1 MRAQALRAE
10 AVKLRR
16 APIWIAYAA
25 LPLIASVIGTF
36 NYQQNLGLLT
46 PGWGNL
52 WTQHTLF
59 EFYFFLPALVGAG
72 CSWLMGLE
80 HAGTNWNQV
89 LASPVAPWR
98 VVAAKLVVGTGML
111 GVALAATG
119 ALFVALGK
127 VVGLPGLP
135 PGDCVISLLL
145 AWVGGMSVVA
155 VQLLVSAI
163 VRSFAAPVGVAL
175 AGGIAGLVL
184 TAKGWGMWWPWA
196 LMQMGSNSSGGGAL
210 AASDLPSFLAMSAIF
225 TCAALCACAR
235 VVANAGAPSS

>member
-10 AVKLRR
+10 TVKLRR
-16 APIWIAYAA
+16 APIWIAYIA

-46 PGWGNL
+46 PGWENL

-59 EFYFFLPALVGAG
+59 ELYFFLPALVGAG

-145 AWVGGMSVVA
+145 AWVGGVSVVA

-184 TAKGWGMWWPWA
+184 TARGWGMWWPWA
-196 LMQMGSNSSGGGAL
+196 LMQMGANSSGGGAL

-225 TCAALCACAR
+225 TCAAFCACAL

>member
-1 MRAQALRAE
+1 MREQALRAE

-16 APIWIAYAA
+16 APIWVAYAA
-25 LPLIASVIGTF
+25 LPLVAAVIGTF

-46 PGWGNL
+46 PGWENL

-59 EFYFFLPALVGAG
+59 EL
-72 CSWLMGLE
+72 CC
-80 HAGTNWNQV
+80 TNWNQV

-119 ALFVALGK
+119 VLFVALGK
-127 VVGLPGLP
+127 AVGIPGLP
-135 PGDCVISLLL
+135 SGDYVINLLL
-145 AWVGGMSVVA
+145 AWVGGVSVVA
-155 VQLLVSAI
+155 VQLLVSSI

-184 TAKGWGMWWPWA
+184 RAKGWGMWWPWA
-196 LMQMGSNSSGGGAL
+196 LMQIGSNSNGGGGL
-210 AASDLPSFLAMSAIF
+210 AASDLPTFLAMSAIF
-225 TCAALCACAR
+225 TCAALYACAR
-235 VVANAGAPSS
+235 VVANVGAPSS

>member
-16 APIWIAYAA
+16 APIWIAYAV

-46 PGWGNL
+46 PGWENL

-59 EFYFFLPALVGAG
+59 ELCFFLPALVGAG

-127 VVGLPGLP
+127 AVGLPSG
-135 PGDCVISLLL
+135 GCVISLLL
-145 AWVGGMSVVA
+145 AWAGGVSVVA

-196 LMQMGSNSSGGGAL
+196 LMQMGANSSGGGAL
-210 AASDLPSFLAMSAIF
+210 AASDLPAFLAMSAIF